1 MKSNLVMVSI
11 LFVASHSV
19 AQTGTVP
26 VSLFN
31 GKNLQGWTGYG
42 GAASA
47 NWVAEGGV
55 LCCTGA
61 AGASW
66 IHIKKEYGD
75 FELSLEFNLP
85 PNANSGV
92 FIRAPKTGDPWVSG
106 MEIQLLDDEGKKWKN
121 LQPDQYSGSI
131 YAVMAPSRRVTRQAG
146 KWQSLKIRC
155 VGKSCQ
161 VWLNGQ
167 QVVDADLKALALKAG
182 EKVPGLRRARGLVG
196 LQNHGDRVSFR
207 NIRILEIR

>member
-1 MKSNLVMVSI
+1 MKSNLVMVTI

-31 GKNLQGWTGYG
+31 GKSLQGWTGYG

-55 LCCTGA
+55 LSCTGA

-66 IHIKKEYGD
+66 IHTEKEYGD

-85 PNANSGV
+85 PDANSGV

-131 YAVMAPSRRVTRQAG
+131 YAVIAPSRRVTRQAG